1 MNLKIRFT
9 MLMLSICMT
18 PAFAQN
24 PPIPHLRA
32 KGTTKQLIVNGK
44 PFLVMGGELHN
55 SSTSS
60 VSYMAPLWDKMKK
73 KNLNTVIAPV
83 YWEFLEPSQG
93 KFDFTLVD
101 SMILGARKHDLHLV
115 LLWFGSWKNGYSMYT
130 PEWIKDN
137 SEKYPRAKDK
147 EGNSYEMLSA
157 LNEQSQNADAKAF
170 KTLMHHIKVI
180 DSKYQTVIAMQIE
193 NEMGLFGSPRD
204 YGKVANEAYE
214 RGVPADLMKY
224 LEGNKGKL
232 QPELDSAWK
241 ANGYKTSGSWETVFG
256 PSRFEK
262 NDISVFS
269 YLPEELFTVYHYAK
283 YTGVVAAAGKS
294 EYPIP
299 MYVNCWIKQPGMF
312 SSPGKYPSGGPT
324 PHTLDLWRAEAPAID
339 FISPDIYAPLKIARS
354 TMEQY
359 HRSGNPLFIPEYR
372 PGAQSS
378 REAFWAYGQL
388 DAICFSPFGIDD
400 TAPEEDEITKTYEVL
415 NLAKDQI
422 LENQGKG
429 TMVGIYLDSAD
440 REQQFDLNGYH
451 IRAEFGGVSNAELA
465 NFSTGAKT
473 KRAQVAGGLIIANG
487 PNEFIVI
494 GKDISFK
501 LQPIAPDPK
510 MPLFDV
516 AFLDEG
522 YFKNGKWITTR
533 RLNGDE
539 GTGGA
544 DYGFGFMNT
553 KTAYIKFQR
562 QKGDKYSLV
571 RFKISKYN

>member
-1 MNLKIRFT
+1 MNLKIRLT
-9 MLMLSICMT
+9 IAILLVCMV
-18 PAFAQN
+18 AALAQN
-24 PPIPHLRA
+24 PVIPHLKQ

-44 PFLVMGGELHN
+44 PFLVMGGEVHN

-60 VSYMAPLWDKMKK
+60 VSCMAPLWDKMKK

-83 YWEFLEPSQG
+83 YWELLEPSQG

-115 LLWFGSWKNGYSMYT
+115 ILWFGSWKNGYSMYT
-130 PEWIKDN
+130 PAWIKRN
-137 SEKYPRAKDK
+137 TEKYPRAKDK

-157 LNEQSQNADAKAF
+157 LNVESQHADAKAF
-170 KTLMHHIKVI
+170 KTLMRHIKEV

-193 NEMGLFGSPRD
+193 NEMGLFNSPRD
-204 YGKVANEAYE
+204 YGKVANDAYE
-214 RGVPADLMKY
+214 RGVPADLMTY
-224 LEGNKGKL
+224 LENNKGKL

-241 ANGYKTSGSWETVFG
+241 ANGYKASGSWESVFG

-299 MYVNCWIKQPGMF
+299 MFVNCWIRQPEIF
-312 SSPGKYPSGGPT
+312 SYPGRYPSGGPT
-324 PHTLDLWRAEAPAID
+324 PHTLDLWRAVAPSID
-339 FISPDIYAPLKIARS
+339 FIAPDIYVPLKVARY

-359 HRSGNPLFIPEYR
+359 RRPGNPLFIPEYR
-372 PGAQSS
+372 PGAQAS

-388 DAICFSPFGIDD
+388 DAICFSPFGIDA
-400 TAPEEDEITKTYEVL
+400 TAPEDDEITQSYEVL
-415 NLAKDQI
+415 QLAKDQI
-422 LENQGKG
+422 LENQGRG

-440 REQQFDLNGYH
+440 RQQKFDLNGYH
-451 IRAEFGGVSNAELA
+451 IQVEFGGVSNAELA
-465 NFSTGAKT
+465 NFSTDAKT
-473 KRAQVAGGLIIANG
+473 KKAQVAGGLIIANG
-487 PNEFIVI
+487 PDEFIVI
-494 GKDISFK
+494 GKDMSFK
-501 LQPIAPDPK
+501 LQPITPDPK
-510 MPLFDV
+510 KTLLDV
-516 AFLDEG
+516 EFFDEG

-539 GTGGA
+539 GTGGG
-544 DYGFGFMNT
+544 DYGFGFMNS

-562 QKGDKYSLV
+562 QPGDKYSLV
-571 RFKISKYN
+571 RYKIIKYN